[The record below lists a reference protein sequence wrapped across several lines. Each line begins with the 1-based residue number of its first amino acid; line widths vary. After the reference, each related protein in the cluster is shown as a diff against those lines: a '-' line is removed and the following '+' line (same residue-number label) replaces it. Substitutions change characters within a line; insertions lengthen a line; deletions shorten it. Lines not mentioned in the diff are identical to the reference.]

1 MFEFFFL
8 RQRQMADAKSTAT
21 SSSKCPAFLSR
32 YLQQISL
39 AASFSKF
46 FTLESELSFAVWIS
60 SAIISFCS
68 KEEDALVK
76 AKWTQAFIFVWIS
89 ENQYCC
95 VFVIGVPQ
103 CLVYRLKTFNNVCSC
118 NWLKCLLSQERRRSV
133 AFSACVQCQI
143 PQSRA
148 SSSWLV
154 LIYMGM
160 QKSQHCVEQHSYTG
174 LYNTR

>member
-21 SSSKCPAFLSR
+21 SSNKCPAFLSR

-46 FTLESELSFAVWIS
+46 FALACELSFAVWIS

-68 KEEDALVK
+68 EEGDALMK
-76 AKWTQAFIFVWIS
+76 AKWTQASFFIWIS

-95 VFVIGVPQ
+95 VFVISAPQ
-103 CLVYRLKTFNNVCSC
+103 CLVHRLKSFNNLCSC
-118 NWLKCLLSQERRRSV
+118 NWLNVCSHSREKGQWLSLHVSSAKFPKAGPALLGLCWFIQEWK
-133 AFSACVQCQI
+133 
-143 PQSRA
+143 RA
-148 SSSWLV
+148 
-154 LIYMGM
+154 
-160 QKSQHCVEQHSYTG
+160 
-174 LYNTR
+174 NTV

>member
-8 RQRQMADAKSTAT
+8 RERQTADAKSTAT

-46 FTLESELSFAVWIS
+46 FVLECELSFAVWIS

-68 KEEDALVK
+68 KEGGALVK

-95 VFVIGVPQ
+95 VFVISAPQ
-103 CLVYRLKTFNNVCSC
+103 CLVHRLKSFNTLCSC
-118 NWLKCLLSQERRRSV
+118 NWLKCLFSRESKGQWLSLH
-133 AFSACVQCQI
+133 
-143 PQSRA
+143 A
-148 SSSWLV
+148 SSVKFPKAEPAL
-154 LIYMGM
+154 L
-160 QKSQHCVEQHSYTG
+160 G
-174 LYNTR
+174 LCLFI